1 MCTDQGSTSLIKIQC
16 EITIHDPIFFSWISR
31 RAASH
36 YIKEENSR
44 TLSTTHNHDPI
55 KCHNTTIYLLV
66 ESLIRGSDS
75 TITTSSI
82 SSMDKHCGTFSP
94 KAVGKPY
101 GMAGI
106 IQTIEFHLEQ
116 TILLL
121 EFTLSSYNSKN
132 FLNET

>member
-1 MCTDQGSTSLIKIQC
+1 
-16 EITIHDPIFFSWISR
+16 
-31 RAASH
+31 
-36 YIKEENSR
+36 
-44 TLSTTHNHDPI
+44 
-55 KCHNTTIYLLV
+55 V

-94 KAVGKPY
+94 KAVDKPC

-106 IQTIEFHLEQ
+106 IPTIGFHLEQ

-121 EFTLSSYNSKN
+121 EFTLGSYNSKN

>member
-1 MCTDQGSTSLIKIQC
+1 MKSPSMTL
-16 EITIHDPIFFSWISR
+16 FFSWISR

-36 YIKEENSR
+36 YIKEQENSR

-55 KCHNTTIYLLV
+55 KCHNTTISLLV
-66 ESLIRGSDS
+66 ENLIRGSDS

-121 EFTLSSYNSKN
+121 ESILGSYNFN

>member
-1 MCTDQGSTSLIKIQC
+1 
-16 EITIHDPIFFSWISR
+16 
-31 RAASH
+31 
-36 YIKEENSR
+36 
-44 TLSTTHNHDPI
+44 
-55 KCHNTTIYLLV
+55 V

-94 KAVGKPY
+94 KAVDKPC

-106 IQTIEFHLEQ
+106 IPTIGFHLEQ

-121 EFTLSSYNSKN
+121 ESTLGSYNFN